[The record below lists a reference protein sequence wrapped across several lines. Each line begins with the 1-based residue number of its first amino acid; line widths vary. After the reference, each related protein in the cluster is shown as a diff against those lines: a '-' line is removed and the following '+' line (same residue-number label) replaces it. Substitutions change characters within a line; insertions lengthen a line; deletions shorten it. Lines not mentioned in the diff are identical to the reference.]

1 MDEKEHEDHIEFE
14 KPAEA
19 ALGDAG
25 DGLSNEEYA
34 KRERAVVWKLDCFIA
49 PVMMLLNLISYLD
62 RGNIGYAATQGLST
76 DIGLKGNQLNICVSI
91 FYIFYIIAEF
101 PTSILVKRLQYNR
114 VIPFIAFCWGL
125 VCMCTGFVQGLPSL
139 AVTRLLLGLF
149 EGCLF
154 PSMALFLCD
163 WYKREE
169 LATRISFLFVAS
181 ALSGAFGGLLAYA
194 ILYMDGAAGYGGWRW
209 LYIIEGII
217 TIIFAGLC
225 VFIVPKNFETA
236 YFLTEEDRVIM
247 RHRVEA
253 TAAYSGGQ
261 GHYKWKDIKMAA
273 KDVKSWLHGSI
284 QICVVTILYGFGTFL
299 PIILKDGFHFST
311 LQAQYLVVPV
321 NLWGAIVY
329 AFGAV
334 LSDKYKARFL
344 SLIISAPFGIAGYA
358 ILVANSRHRLSVGVQ
373 YFATYLI
380 STACYLCTGTN
391 LAWLSSNCAP
401 DGKRAASVGIMLSLT
416 NVGGVVAGFAW
427 CSWWVLLALYKKRE
441 REKDVA
447 LAEGITIPPEEWSDR
462 APDFRY
468 QF

>member
-1 MDEKEHEDHIEFE
+1 MQIEYKTANE
-14 KPAEA
+14 SA
-19 ALGDAG
+19 ASGADPS
-25 DGLSNEEYA
+25 LSIEEYVR
-34 KRERAVVWKLDCFIA
+34 RERAVVWKLDCFIA
-49 PVMMLLNLISYLD
+49 PVMMLLMLISYLD
-62 RGNIGYAATQGLST
+62 RGNIC
-76 DIGLKGNQLNICVSI
+76 ISI
-91 FYIFYIIAEF
+91 FYIFYVLAEF
-101 PTSILVKRLQYNR
+101 PTSLLVKRLQYNR
-114 VIPFIAFCWGL
+114 VIPCITFCWGL
-125 VCMCTGFVQGLPSL
+125 VCMCTGFVQGFPSL
-139 AVTRLLLGLF
+139 AVTRLLLGFF

-154 PSMALFLCD
+154 PSMTLFLCD

-194 ILYMDGAAGYGGWRW
+194 ILYMDGVAGMSGWRW

-217 TIIFAGLC
+217 TLGWAGICLF
-225 VFIVPKNFETA
+225 VVPKNYETA
-236 YFLTEEDRVIM
+236 YFLNEQDKVIM
-247 RHRVEA
+247 RCRAEA

-273 KDVKSWLHGSI
+273 KDVKSWIHGVI

-299 PIILKDGFHFST
+299 PIILKDGFHYST
-311 LQAQYLVVPV
+311 IQAQYLVIPV

-329 AFGAV
+329 GVGAV

-358 ILVANSRHRLSVGVQ
+358 ILVANSRHTMQPGIR

-391 LAWLSSNCAP
+391 IAWLSSNCAP
-401 DGKRAASVGIMLSLT
+401 DGKRAASVGILLTLT
-416 NVGGVVAGFAW
+416 NIGGIVAGQIYQTNSAPGFVLGHSWSLGCLAFAW
-427 CSWWVLLALYKKRE
+427 CGWWVVLGIYKQRE
-441 REKDVA
+441 RQKDRA
-447 LAEGITIPPEEWSDR
+447 LADGNADVTGADWSDR